1 MSSAVTDYSTTI
13 HADLTWC
20 LSQARAQVVRPISQW
35 VEDELIIP
43 NGPFR
48 GERFRHRRHP
58 ASRLWFEAID
68 RREWNRFAATGPTQN
83 GKTLMCYVAPIMY
96 HLFELRET
104 VIIGLPTMAM
114 AQDKWM
120 EDMLPAIEASRY
132 ADLLPLKGEGSRG
145 GQVKRAITFRNGVN
159 LRFMSGG
166 GGDKQRAG
174 YTGRVLAVTETD
186 GMDEPGETSR
196 EADKIEQLEG
206 RTMAYG
212 ANKRVY
218 LECTVSIETGRIWQ
232 EISQG
237 TDSRIA
243 RPCPHCHV
251 YVTPERE
258 HLIGWA
264 DAETELEAAEKATWS
279 CPACAMPWTEKQRVE
294 AAEHAVLVHRGQ
306 KVQKN
311 GRVVGD
317 LPQTKTLGFRWS
329 AIDNPFATAA
339 DLGAEEWRARHSH
352 DRDNADKKMLQFR
365 WATPYA
371 PPTVELTALDPDDLA
386 RRKHTWKKGAIPDDC
401 VCVSAGVDTGKH
413 RLHWVVL
420 AFRSS
425 GSVSVIEYGE
435 QPTRSK
441 DVGIV
446 RGLRDALAELRGYF
460 LGGWRDA
467 TGKAWSPAQVWIDSG
482 YHEHKIPVYEFCRMA
497 NEGLQVGQEVYRP
510 TKGYGE
516 AQRGMTPYRA
526 PTQKGDIVRY
536 IGAEFDFRWQRA
548 ERILLVHA
556 NSDYWK
562 SQVHQAMA
570 MADEEP
576 GSIQLYDAPSP
587 DEHFNYAAHITAEV
601 QREEFVPG
609 RGEVIVFRRV
619 KRENHYLDATYLGLA
634 AGNFALAEMERQ
646 RNESKRKSWFSQ
658 PSKPEPRS
666 RPAAAASRS
675 TPGAAVADGWE
686 SS

>member
-1 MSSAVTDYSTTI
+1 MSLAVTDYSTTV

-20 LSQARAQVVRPISQW
+20 LNQARAQVVRPISQW

-48 GERFRHRRHP
+48 SERFRHRRHP
-58 ASRLWFEAID
+58 ASRLWFEALD
-68 RREWNRFAATGPTQN
+68 SGHWNRFAATAPTQN
-83 GKTLMCYVAPIMY
+83 GKTLMCYVAPVIY
-96 HLFELRET
+96 HLFELQET
-104 VIIGLPTMAM
+104 VVIGLPTMTM
-114 AQDKWM
+114 AQDKWQ
-120 EDMLPAIEASRY
+120 EDLLPAIEASRY
-132 ADLLPLKGEGSRG
+132 ADLLPKAGEGSRG
-145 GQVKRAITFRNGVN
+145 GQVKRAITFRNNVS

-166 GGDKQRAG
+166 GGDKQKAG
-174 YTGRVLAVTETD
+174 FTTRVLAVTETD

-196 EADKIEQLEG
+196 EADPIEQMEA

-212 ANKRVY
+212 SSHRIY

-243 RPCPHCHV
+243 RPCPHCEA

-264 DAETELEAAEKATWS
+264 DAETEIEAAEKATWS
-279 CPACAMPWTEKQRVE
+279 CPACSKPWTERQRVE

-329 AIDNPFATAA
+329 AIDNPFAMAA

-365 WATPYA
+365 WAIPYA
-371 PPTVELTALDPDDLA
+371 PPTVELTVLDPDDLA
-386 RRKHTWKKGAIPDDC
+386 RRKHTWKKGVIPDDC
-401 VCVSAGVDTGKH
+401 VCVSVGVDTGKA

-420 AFRSS
+420 AFRSC

-435 QPTRSK
+435 QPTRSN
-441 DVGIV
+441 DLGTL
-446 RGLRDALAELRGYF
+446 RGLREALAELQAYF
-460 LGGWRDA
+460 TGGWRDK
-467 TGKAWSPAQVWIDSG
+467 TGKTWLPAQVWIDSG
-482 YHEHKIPVYEFCRMA
+482 YADHKVPVYEFCHIA
-497 NEGLQVGQEVYRP
+497 NEGMQIGQEVYRP
-510 TKGYGE
+510 SKGYGE
-516 AQRGMTPYRA
+516 AQRGMTAYRA
-526 PTQKGDIVRY
+526 PTQKSVMIRY
-536 IGAEFDFRWQRA
+536 IGTEFDFRWQRD
-548 ERILLVHA
+548 ERILLVHV

-562 SQVHQAMA
+562 SQVHQGMA
-570 MADEEP
+570 MADDEV
-576 GSIQLYDAPSP
+576 GSIQLYDAPSS
-587 DEHFNYAAHITAEV
+587 DEHFTYAAHITAEV

-609 RGEVIVFRRV
+609 RGEVIVFRRM
-619 KRENHYLDATYLGLA
+619 KRQNHYLDATYLGLA
-634 AGNFALAEMERQ
+634 CGKFALSEIERQ
-646 RNESKRKSWFSQ
+646 RLDSKRASWYRQ
-658 PSKPEPRS
+658 QKPKPAPRTETVPPVRQ
-666 RPAAAASRS
+666 RPG
-675 TPGAAVADGWE
+675 TVQADGWE